1 MNLQVKRKRARIEIV
16 PMIDVMFFMLI
27 FFMLFSTLKTAQTGV
42 PVELPKT
49 LHVGNAEQNTIV
61 ISIDK
66 NANLFYGTQQ
76 VTPDELNLRVAKEM
90 EKDTMTKVVIKPDA
104 SVSYSEL
111 IKVMDGLAAVG
122 VDRPLLG
129 VDRTQIP
136 KQNAATLK

>member
-16 PMIDVMFFMLI
+16 PMIDVMFFLLI
-27 FFMLFSTLKTAQTGV
+27 FFMLFSTLKSAQTGV

-49 LHVGNAEQNTIV
+49 LHLGNTEQNTIV

-66 NANLFYGTQQ
+66 DINLFYGMQQ
-76 VTPDELNLRVAKEM
+76 VTQEELNLRVAREL
-90 EKDTMTKVVIKPDA
+90 EKDTLTRVVIKPDA
-104 SVSYSEL
+104 SVSYSVL

-129 VDRTQIP
+129 VDREQMP
-136 KQNAATLK
+136 K